1 MMART
6 IKADE
11 NTSAATKDPVA
22 PTIAPVTIGP
32 TTPPI
37 FDTEFCTPATIDTM
51 FFGATSAG
59 NAQTWEAAIGM
70 PGFGTHSNTPGIPA
84 QSAEDA
90 QPLLDGLRSP
100 AV

>member
-59 NAQTWEAAIGM
+59 KTHNFVAAMVI
-70 PGFGTHSNTPGIPA
+70 PGFVAHTSTTSIPA
-84 QSAEDA
+84 GGSAA
-90 QPLLDGLRSP
+90 GTATPATSLRP
-100 AV
+100 